1 MSLPA
6 VSSVWVIVA
15 GAWLVTVTVAVCV
28 IAVPLPATMVVGAAA
43 TVDCALDTGPAV
55 TVTGAVWVIPVPF
68 AIADTVFVPFTVELS
83 VPVATPLPSVGPT
96 GCVTVFPVPV
106 AASTTVA
113 PLTGVPLA
121 SFAVTVIVD
130 VSFPAAIDAGDA
142 TTVERTGSTPDP
154 APEAALISTPS
165 APPFRLVQV
174 AATVLRFVA
183 HSASRSPGVLS
194 PDRCS
199 TLSVNPAPGSTTA
212 TLRFTPKA

>member
-28 IAVPLPATMVVGAAA
+28 IAV
-43 TVDCALDTGPAV
+43 ALAV
-55 TVTGAVWVIPVPF
+55 AETTFCSG
-68 AIADTVFVPFTVELS
+68 TVELKL
-83 VPVATPLPSVGPT
+83 PVATPLASVAAAGWVSVLP
-96 GCVTVFPVPV
+96 FPV

-194 PDRCS
+194 PDGCS
-199 TLSVNPAPGSTTA
+199 AISVNPAPGGTA
-212 TLRFTPKA
+212 AAALRAPNTPQALQLAFPNAACGALRPVTPSPRLSAAVP